1 MSCMNFKDF
10 LAWRDRVT
18 SPEVLLACETRLSSA
33 CASLVPQIEGTGDVP
48 HRCDLARLWGRLRG
62 LEDVDPGTL
71 LLCHG
76 VREGLSLLF
85 NRFSREERSLGLPR
99 DVYPLYLSMAASAG
113 IEFSLFGTFPDFD
126 LAGIFSFLEN
136 SDTEILLLPKPLVLQ
151 GRDWSDQ
158 EVSLALRWLARSPS
172 RRMMLDAIY
181 CMGLPYG
188 RGTHQLL
195 RTGQV
200 FLLDSLSKGWLHEGV
215 LGVVLVPSSDRPG
228 YFGDFS
234 ALPADIERL
243 RVAEALLRTQPAFP
257 LHLGRALETKRAQ
270 AIHQLKARGVP
281 LNPVDQGYFLPI
293 QKSAEVLLDRH
304 GVLALPVSV
313 FGSKKPDWSVI
324 SALTF

>member
-1 MSCMNFKDF
+1 MNFNGF
-10 LAWRDRVT
+10 LAWRARVT

-62 LEDVDPGTL
+62 LEGVEPGTL

-85 NRFSREERSLGLPR
+85 SRFSRQGRPLGLPR

-113 IEFSLFGTFPDFD
+113 IEFSLFDTFPDFD

-136 SDTEILLLPKPLVLQ
+136 SDIEILLLPKPLVLQ

-158 EVSLALRWLARSPS
+158 EVFLALQWLARSPS
-172 RRMMLDAIY
+172 RRIMLDAIY
-181 CMGLPYG
+181 CMGRRYG

-215 LGVVLVPSSDRPG
+215 LGVVLVPRSDRLD

-234 ALPADIERL
+234 ALPPDIEQL
-243 RVAEALLRTQPAFP
+243 RVAEALLSTQPAFP
-257 LHLGRALETKRAQ
+257 LHLGRVLETKRAQ
-270 AIHQLKARGVP
+270 AVHWLKARGVS

-313 FGSKKPDWSVI
+313 FGSKKLDWSVI
-324 SALTF
+324 STLTF

>member
-1 MSCMNFKDF
+1 MNFTDF
-10 LAWRDRVT
+10 LTWRVRVA

-48 HRCDLARLWGRLRG
+48 HRCDLARLWGRSRE
-62 LEDVDPGTL
+62 LEDLDSGAL

-76 VREGLSLLF
+76 VREGLSIL
-85 NRFSREERSLGLPR
+85 FSRFGRQGRSMGLPR
-99 DVYPLYLSMAASAG
+99 DIYPVYLSLAMSAG
-113 IEFSLFGTFPDFD
+113 IEFSLFDTFPDFD

-136 SDTEILLLPKPLVLQ
+136 SGIEFVVLPKPLVLQ
-151 GRDWSDQ
+151 GRDWSDP
-158 EVSLALRWLARSPS
+158 ELSLALGWPAQSPS
-172 RRMMLDAIY
+172 RRIVLDAIY

-215 LGVVLVPSSDRPG
+215 LGAVLVPKSDRLD

-243 RVAEALLRTQPAFP
+243 RVAEALLSTQPAFP
-257 LHLGRALETKRAQ
+257 LRLSRALEAKRIRAIDRLKTK
-270 AIHQLKARGVP
+270 GVV
-281 LNPVDQGYFLPI
+281 LNPVDRGYFLPI
-293 QKSAEVLLDRH
+293 QENAEVLLDRH